1 MKTIFSGHID
11 QPKQVNLRPDGKQF
25 TKQIAV
31 VDEYLRK
38 ISEQVDIT
46 KICSHELQNVLK
58 MGNFHQILN
67 WCKNVCKL
75 FFLFFFMNTSD
86 NPSAVAGIILHRL
99 ELIRM
104 PKSYSIFTDEQH
116 MRKALNNL
124 FSWMKFTFFIRNLD
138 QWILKVV
145 SDLQVS
151 DIHRCYSEIFICM

>member
-1 MKTIFSGHID
+1 
-11 QPKQVNLRPDGKQF
+11 
-25 TKQIAV
+25 
-31 VDEYLRK
+31 
-38 ISEQVDIT
+38 
-46 KICSHELQNVLK
+46 
-58 MGNFHQILN
+58 
-67 WCKNVCKL
+67 
-75 FFLFFFMNTSD
+75 MNTLD

-151 DIHRCYSEIFICM
+151 DIHRYYSEIIICM